1 MGSAGEFR
9 ERCVL
14 HWFIDLRFLHHPQD
28 PRKPPAFPRQPAP
41 GLTLSLRHALL
52 RRARAAFWRRFR
64 PARFDEGRA
73 TWTHIMIETI
83 RQYRGLEIHPLVY
96 PRSPHREDGSHNY
109 ESGFDASVQI
119 CRRGAD
125 NTITGTRVFRVSGD
139 VPFPAAGE
147 ARLASARFAERLIDG
162 EIEGQSIDDL

>member
-1 MGSAGEFR
+1 
-9 ERCVL
+9 
-14 HWFIDLRFLHHPQD
+14 
-28 PRKPPAFPRQPAP
+28 
-41 GLTLSLRHALL
+41 
-52 RRARAAFWRRFR
+52 
-64 PARFDEGRA
+64 
-73 TWTHIMIETI
+73 MIETI

-125 NTITGTRVFRVSGD
+125 NTITGTRVFRVSGV
-139 VPFPAAGE
+139 VPFPAAGV